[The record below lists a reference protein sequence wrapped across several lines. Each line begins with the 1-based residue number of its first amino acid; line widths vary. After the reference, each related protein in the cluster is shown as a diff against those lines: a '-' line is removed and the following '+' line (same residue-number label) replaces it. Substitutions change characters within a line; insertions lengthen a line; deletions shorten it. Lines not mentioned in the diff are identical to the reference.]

1 MASLGCNSL
10 NSLVGEDSSRGGS
23 EDSGVSSTVGA
34 PAAVSFPSIA
44 WIVEAMLVGRP
55 GGYGPRDIRDIRS
68 QIIRACLGHVSMR
81 QGTAN

>member
-1 MASLGCNSL
+1 MGS
-10 NSLVGEDSSRGGS
+10 DSSRGGL

-44 WIVEAMLVGRP
+44 WIVEAILVGKP
-55 GGYGPRDIRDIRS
+55 GGYGPRDIGDVQS